1 MLIEAVRILEGLFA
15 IGAVGSVLVLILT
28 TIDDVKVL
36 FGGDGEKASV
46 QDLNGRA
53 SRSLSDEIKAAAP
66 ARG

>member
-1 MLIEAVRILEGLFA
+1 MLIVAVRILEGLFA

-36 FGGDGEKASV
+36 FGGDDEKASV

-53 SRSLSDEIKAAAP
+53 PRSLSDEINAAAP

>member
-1 MLIEAVRILEGLFA
+1 MLIVAVRILEGLFA

-36 FGGDGEKASV
+36 FGGDDEKASV
-46 QDLNGRA
+46 RRA
-53 SRSLSDEIKAAAP
+53 PRSLSDEIKATAP

>member
-1 MLIEAVRILEGLFA
+1 MLIVAVRILEALFA

-36 FGGDGEKASV
+36 FGGDDEKAPV
-46 QDLNGRA
+46 QDLNERA
-53 SRSLSDEIKAAAP
+53 PSQRNDRMQAAAP

>member
-1 MLIEAVRILEGLFA
+1 MLILAVRILEGLFA
-15 IGAVGSVLVLILT
+15 IGAAGSVLVLILT

-46 QDLNGRA
+46 QDLNGRE
-53 SRSLSDEIKAAAP
+53 SRSLSDDIKSAAP